1 MSSHCPTQNRFAL
14 LLEMLEPRK
23 ERAMVDV
30 ANDTHVLANELSL
43 RLRDF
48 HRALIRAE
56 AGHDPDL
63 QNPYTF
69 LFAVI
74 GDPRFAWTNTLT
86 QLIVKLDEK
95 IAEGEIATPED
106 LEPFRTEA
114 SRLIGGE
121 KTSDPK
127 FRLRHLMA
135 IQQVPDVALATG
147 ALRKAISKVP
157 TAKLAA

>member
-1 MSSHCPTQNRFAL
+1 MGNI
-14 LLEMLEPRK
+14 
-23 ERAMVDV
+23 

-43 RLRDF
+43 CLREF
-48 HRALIRAE
+48 HRALIQAE
-56 AGHDPDL
+56 AGQDPDL

-74 GDPRFAWTNTLT
+74 GDPRFAWTSNLT
-86 QLIVKLDEK
+86 QLIVKLDES

-106 LEPFRTEA
+106 LEPYRIEA

-147 ALRKAISKVP
+147 ALRKVLSKVP
-157 TAKLAA
+157 MAKLAA

>member
-1 MSSHCPTQNRFAL
+1 
-14 LLEMLEPRK
+14 
-23 ERAMVDV
+23 MVNI

-43 RLRDF
+43 CLREF
-48 HRALIRAE
+48 HRALIQAE
-56 AGHDPDL
+56 AGNDSDL

-74 GDPRFAWTNTLT
+74 GDPRFAWTNNLT
-86 QLIVKLDEK
+86 QLIVKLDES
-95 IAEGEIATPED
+95 IAEGEIAALED
-106 LEPFRTEA
+106 LEPFRIEA

-147 ALRKAISKVP
+147 ALRKVLGKVP
-157 TAKLAA
+157 MAKLAA